1 MELRQPPSPRA
12 RPRHDGL
19 VRLLL
24 VLNLLVLSVLAIGL
38 LRTGR
43 TRGEGGARPERDRE
57 IASKLKA
64 AGALEEA
71 ATLYEQ
77 YLAASTAP
85 EETRAKIAYSLGT
98 TFLDRGQY
106 EKALRWFYEAE
117 ALGAGTLSEDVGKKI
132 VHSLERLGRFHAAQA
147 ALDARV
153 RLGGDPAARSEADP
167 IVAHVAGEDFHRS
180 DVQRAL
186 DDLPPELARA
196 FSQPDQRAEFLKKFV
211 ADELLWRKARKL
223 EYDDDPEVRRRQ
235 ESLFRQLVVS
245 RFVEKEV
252 LEKIEVD
259 EADLRNH
266 FEANKARFQ
275 TPGRG
280 GEEAPEVTF
289 EQARGAVEQDYRR
302 LKTQSAY
309 SRMIDDELAT
319 AEVELFPERLQDGDS

>member
-1 MELRQPPSPRA
+1 MELRQPPSPPNRTG
-12 RPRHDGL
+12 PDGL

-24 VLNLLVLSVLAIGL
+24 VLNLLLLTALAVGFFL
-38 LRTGR
+38 TGR
-43 TRGEGGARPERDRE
+43 AGAGTGASPERDRE
-57 IASKLKA
+57 VASKLKA

-71 ATLYEQ
+71 AALYEQ
-77 YLAASTAP
+77 FLAAGTAQD
-85 EETRAKIAYSLGT
+85 ESRAKIAYSLGT

-117 ALGAGTLSEDVGKKI
+117 ALGAGNLSEDVGKKI

-147 ALDARV
+147 ALDSRV
-153 RLGGDPAARSEADP
+153 RLTADPAARSEADP
-167 IVAHVAGEDFHRS
+167 VVAQVAGEAFHRS

-196 FSQPDQRAEFLKKFV
+196 FSQPEQRAEFLKKFV

-235 ESLFRQLVVS
+235 EALFRQLVVS
-245 RFVEKEV
+245 RLVEREV

-266 FEANKARFQ
+266 FEAHKARFQ
-275 TPGRG
+275 APPAE
-280 GEEAPEVTF
+280 GEEAPETTF
-289 EQARGAVEQDYRR
+289 EQARRAVEQDYRR

-309 SRMIDDELAT
+309 SKMIDDELAT
-319 AEVELFPERLQDGDS
+319 AEVELFPERLQDGG